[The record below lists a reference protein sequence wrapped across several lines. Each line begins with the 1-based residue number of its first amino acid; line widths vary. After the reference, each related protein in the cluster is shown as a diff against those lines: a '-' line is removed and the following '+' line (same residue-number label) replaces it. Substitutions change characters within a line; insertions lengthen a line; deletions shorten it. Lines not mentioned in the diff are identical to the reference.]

1 MLDEFFD
8 GIQRPL
14 RIFAEGDDKD
24 KIFLPKFNKEE
35 IGAIDTK
42 KIWNFKPS
50 NDIKIGSMLTGGDMV
65 GTCYENELF
74 PAHKIMVPPR
84 TRGKV
89 VSIVDEGNYSVKDA
103 LVELEYEG
111 KIEKVYLSHFWP
123 IHQPRPCL
131 EHLASTI
138 KNTLPPKKALC
149 PPPPHSPIKS
159 LPI

>member
-1 MLDEFFD
+1 MRTRQPLSIELGPGMLDEFFD

-24 KIFLPKFNKEE
+24 KIFLPKFNREE
-35 IGAIDTK
+35 IGAIDPK
-42 KIWNFKPS
+42 KLWNFKPS
-50 NDIKIGSMLTGGDMV
+50 NDIQIGSILTGGDIV

-89 VSIVDEGNYSVKDA
+89 VSIVEEGNYSVKDA

-111 KIEKVYLSHFWP
+111 KIAKVFLSHFWP

-138 KNTLPPKKALC
+138 KIFISQKN
-149 PPPPHSPIKS
+149 
-159 LPI
+159 